1 MRLNGSS
8 ERGFAK
14 SCVLIFLICTT
25 IGIAAYFFGGTLLQ
39 FGRESLMRRNTSAH
53 YEILCPPWALSL
65 KSATEFASEREYLF
79 ARLNKKLG
87 DTASSAK
94 IRIVFNPD
102 FSHQQS
108 SQSDMRPYSVTGT
121 TIRSR
126 LDGRIPVLPASA
138 DAEALLR
145 AAWGKPGNAQL
156 ARWTANWLVGEWRG
170 MEIGMAAAQVEQ
182 KAGHKNVATVLSGPP
197 AGISSSDN
205 NDQTLLGAA
214 WISEVAEFGGA
225 DAVRKLYSASMPQLS
240 VVEVTKALNTTPLE
254 LDRKWQ
260 LWMYAYL
267 AGMPAEQSDS
277 GVNMDMPGKMQ

>member
-1 MRLNGSS
+1 MRPNGST

-14 SCVLIFLICTT
+14 SCVLISLICAT
-25 IGIAAYFFGGTLLQ
+25 IGIAAFFFGGALLQ
-39 FGRESLMRRNTSAH
+39 FARESFMRRTTSAH

-65 KSATEFASEREYLF
+65 KSATEFASDREILF
-79 ARLNKKLG
+79 SRLNRKLT
-87 DTASSAK
+87 DAASSAK

-102 FSHQQS
+102 FSNQQS
-108 SQSDMRPYSVTGT
+108 SRSDMRPYSVTGI

-138 DAEALLR
+138 DAEALLH
-145 AAWGKPGNAQL
+145 AAWGKPGNAEIS
-156 ARWTANWLVGEWRG
+156 RWAAIWLVGEWRG

-182 KAGHKNVATVLSGPP
+182 KAGHKNVANVLSEPP
-197 AGISSSDN
+197 ARISTSDE
-205 NDQTLLGAA
+205 QTLLGAA

-225 DAVRKLYSASMPQLS
+225 DAVRKLYSATMPQLS
-240 VVEVTKALNTTPLE
+240 VAEVTKALNTTPLE

-267 AGMPAEQSDS
+267 AGMPASQSDS
-277 GVNMDMPGKMQ
+277 GMQMDMPGMTR

>member
-1 MRLNGSS
+1 MMLSRSA
-8 ERGFAK
+8 ERGFARQQGL
-14 SCVLIFLICTT
+14 VLLSSVAILI
-25 IGIAAYFFGGTLLQ
+25 ALYFFGGALLQ
-39 FGRESLMRRNTSAH
+39 FARESFMRRNISAH

-65 KSATEFASEREYLF
+65 KSATGFASDREILF

-87 DTASSAK
+87 DAASNAK

-102 FSHQQS
+102 FSKQQS

-138 DAEALLR
+138 DAEALLH
-145 AAWGKPGNAQL
+145 AAWGKPGNAQV

-182 KAGHKNVATVLSGPP
+182 KVGHKTIAIVLTGPP
-197 AGISSSDN
+197 AGVPSSD
-205 NDQTLLGAA
+205 DQTLLGSA

-225 DAVRKLYSASMPQLS
+225 DAVRKLYTASMPQLS
-240 VVEVTKALNTTPLE
+240 VAEVTKTLNTTPLE

-267 AGMPAEQSDS
+267 AGMPAERSDS
-277 GVNMDMPGKMQ
+277 GMHMDMPGKMQ